1 MRQIEKEM
9 NHAIRIQKSYFSKG
23 NTAVRT
29 SADGIE
35 SQIYL
40 HYNLIGSYNHPLRQ
54 LTIFDGGWQSNT
66 TKSRLNALLDEFAF
80 GLSVFQKNF
89 EWFIYDRYQEEVLM
103 PFRSGYTTYPLKTVG
118 G

>member
-23 NTAVRT
+23 NTEVRT

-40 HYNLIGSYNHPLRQ
+40 HNNLIGSYNHPLRQ

-66 TKSRLNALLDEFAF
+66 TKSRLNALLDEFAY
-80 GLSVFQKNF
+80 GLGVFQKDF
-89 EWFIYDRYQEEVLM
+89 EWFISDRLSNSVF
-103 PFRSGYTTYPLKTVG
+103 PFRSGFTVG

>member
-9 NHAIRIQKSYFSKG
+9 NHAIRVQKKYFSKG
-23 NTAVRT
+23 NTSVRT

-40 HYNLIGSYNHPLRQ
+40 HHNLIGSYNHPRRE

-66 TKSRLNALLDEFAF
+66 TKSRLNALLDEFAY
-80 GLSVFQKNF
+80 GLGVFQKDF
-89 EWFIYDRYQEEVLM
+89 EWFISDRLEDSVF
-103 PFRSGYTTYPLKTVG
+103 PFISGFTVAN
-118 G
+118 